1 MLSITCVDTRAQR
14 SARRIEQLYST
25 DAQFAAARP
34 STAVGIAIS
43 KSGLGLPQIIQTVM
57 DGYPQRPALGQR
69 ATRVVTDPNTG
80 RSSAQL
86 LAEFETITYREL
98 WNRTNALTNAFA
110 AEALADRGQ
119 RVCVLGFAS
128 IDYAT
133 IDLALMLLGAVS
145 VPLPTNAARAQLC
158 HIVSETQPS
167 LIASSTENLPDAISL
182 VLSHRAPHRVV
193 VFDYRPELDAHR
205 EALEA
210 ARARLAAIPVTVET
224 LTAIIARGR
233 TVRPAEADC
242 GAQSA
247 DAPALLIYTSGSTG
261 APKGV
266 VYTRNRVADFWRT
279 SKAEVEATEQRTAP
293 SITLNFMPMSH
304 ANGRQVLYGTLSN
317 GGTAYFTARSD
328 LSTLFDDLALVRPTE
343 LGFPPR
349 IWDMLLERFG
359 REVDRRLRD
368 GTAEGADPGALK
380 ARVAADLRQVLLGG
394 RYALAMMG
402 SAPISEQ
409 MKASVESLLDLDVM
423 EGYGSTEA
431 GTVIINNEV
440 QRPQVIDYKLVDVA
454 ELGYFLTD
462 RPYPRGELLVKT
474 RTLFSGYYRDPEDG
488 AQVFDPDGFYRTGDI
503 MAQVGPDRLA
513 YLDRRNNVLKLSQG
527 EFVAVSRLEAIFA
540 NSPLVRQI
548 FVYANGARAYPL
560 AVVVPT
566 QDAQSRHGR
575 AELKAELHT
584 SLHRVAMSAGLAPY
598 EIPRDFIVE
607 TTPFTPQ
614 NGLLTAIHKLARPHL
629 TQRYGARLELL
640 YTELADSQTRRLHR
654 LRQTGG
660 RLPALETIRRAA
672 GALLGTETTEPRPE
686 AHFKDLGGDSVSA
699 VTFSNL
705 LHDIYGFDVPV
716 GVILGPATDLRA
728 LASHVESR
736 RGAGWSGP
744 SFASVHAPRAT
755 SVHAGDLKLAK
766 FLDTKTL
773 AAATSLPAADARART
788 VLLTGATGFLGRYL
802 VLEWLR
808 RLRAVGGKLICLVR
822 AASDEQAR
830 VRLDTAFDS
839 GDPQLPEHFRQLAVD
854 RLEVLAGDKSEP
866 GLGLDGPTWQRL
878 ADTVDLIVDP
888 ATLVNHVLSYRQ
900 LFAPNVA
907 GTAELLRLALT
918 TKRKP
923 YAYVS
928 TVSVANQ
935 IEPSAFTEDADIR
948 EISRT
953 RTIDDSYANGYTTSK
968 WASEVLLREA
978 HDLCGLPVTV
988 FRCDMILADTSYA
1001 GQLNLADTF
1010 TRLML
1015 SVAATGIA
1023 PASFYR
1029 LGPDGKRQPAHFD
1042 GLPVEFIAEA
1052 VATLGAR
1059 RHDGFQVHHVANP
1072 HHDGVGLDEYVD
1084 WLVDAGCPIRRI
1096 PDYDEWLSRFETAL
1110 HALPDR
1116 KRRHSLLPLLQN
1128 YREPAEP
1135 IRGGIAPAPRFRG
1148 AVRQAKIGRD
1158 NDIPHVGP
1166 AIIAKYASD
1175 LQLLG
1180 LA

>member
-1 MLSITCVDTRAQR
+1 
-14 SARRIEQLYST
+14 
-25 DAQFAAARP
+25 
-34 STAVGIAIS
+34 
-43 KSGLGLPQIIQTVM
+43 
-57 DGYPQRPALGQR
+57 
-69 ATRVVTDPNTG
+69 
-80 RSSAQL
+80 
-86 LAEFETITYREL
+86 
-98 WNRTNALTNAFA
+98 
-110 AEALADRGQ
+110 
-119 RVCVLGFAS
+119 
-128 IDYAT
+128 
-133 IDLALMLLGAVS
+133 
-145 VPLPTNAARAQLC
+145 
-158 HIVSETQPS
+158 
-167 LIASSTENLPDAISL
+167 
-182 VLSHRAPHRVV
+182 
-193 VFDYRPELDAHR
+193 
-205 EALEA
+205 
-210 ARARLAAIPVTVET
+210 
-224 LTAIIARGR
+224 
-233 TVRPAEADC
+233 
-242 GAQSA
+242 
-247 DAPALLIYTSGSTG
+247 
-261 APKGV
+261 
-266 VYTRNRVADFWRT
+266 
-279 SKAEVEATEQRTAP
+279 
-293 SITLNFMPMSH
+293 MPMSH

-359 REVDRRLRD
+359 REVARRLGD

-527 EFVAVSRLEAIFA
+527 ELVAVSRLEAIFA

-566 QDAQSRHGR
+566 EDAQSRHGR

-640 YTELADSQTRRLHR
+640 YAELADSQTRRLHR

-672 GALLGTETTEPRPE
+672 GALLGTATTEPRPE

-705 LHDIYGFDVPV
+705 LYDIYGFDVPV
-716 GVILGPATDLRA
+716 GVILSPATDLRA

-839 GDPQLPEHFRQLAVD
+839 GDPRLPEHFRQLAVD
-854 RLEVLAGDKSEP
+854 RLEVIAGDKSEP

-900 LFAPNVA
+900 LFASNVA

-935 IEPSAFTEDADIR
+935 IEPSAFTEDAYIR

-1015 SVAATGIA
+1015 KCGGHRDRARLVLPAGPRRQTPARPLRRIARRIHRRGGGHPGGAAPRRVPGPPCGESA
-1023 PASFYR
+1023 PRRRWVGRVRRLASRCR
-1029 LGPDGKRQPAHFD
+1029 LPHPAHSRLWRVAESIRD
-1042 GLPVEFIAEA
+1042 GAARAAGSQASSFTASAAAE
-1052 VATLGAR
+1052 
-1059 RHDGFQVHHVANP
+1059 
-1072 HHDGVGLDEYVD
+1072 
-1084 WLVDAGCPIRRI
+1084 
-1096 PDYDEWLSRFETAL
+1096 LSRTRRADPGRHRARTTVSRCGTAGENR
-1110 HALPDR
+1110 PR
-1116 KRRHSLLPLLQN
+1116 QRHSPCRPGDHRQVRQRPAASRPGLSGE
-1128 YREPAEP
+1128 RRGEPAN
-1135 IRGGIAPAPRFRG
+1135 G
-1148 AVRQAKIGRD
+1148 AVLSAT
-1158 NDIPHVGP
+1158 
-1166 AIIAKYASD
+1166 
-1175 LQLLG
+1175 
-1180 LA
+1180 